1 MLRSM
6 STHVKKSKEQF
17 LVNNSKLK
25 IIKAK
30 KFSGLCRVQSDDD
43 TLAENQD
50 LVNIVVIFR

>member
-1 MLRSM
+1 M

>member
-1 MLRSM
+1 M

-25 IIKAK
+25 IIKPK